1 MINQVEKREGEFLQR
16 GQHSAKAQRQVSLC
30 ATKESWKRYSVWME
44 NIITQIKS
52 CETRSVNRGQIT
64 VLYGINKSFMLGAI
78 RSHWRV
84 LSRGATLDLLFR
96 KMTIATVTYES
107 EGNETRSIK
116 CQNLKLI
123 RKTILPQFWNLGI
136 RVGVR
141 LTSSDWW
148 LVRGLTGPQ
157 NGKTNRTSEVSEL
170 LLLGFYCLGST

>member
-30 ATKESWKRYSVWME
+30 ATKKSWKRYSVWME

-136 RVGVR
+136 GVEWGWHQVTGDLSGVSQVLRVGK
-141 LTSSDWW
+141 
-148 LVRGLTGPQ
+148 LTGHL
-157 NGKTNRTSEVSEL
+157 KSLS
-170 LLLGFYCLGST
+170 FYSWASIA